1 MFDIELPLPPS
12 QNQLLRMHWAR
23 RAKLKKEYT
32 WLLCADKQRLAWIAD
47 NGHAKQYHV
56 TITRRSCGREPDPKN
71 LEEATKLILDALVE
85 SAIIPDANPHVI
97 TLGVYWE
104 KASRK
109 SQCAHVLVWRT
120 IDVRS

>member
-1 MFDIELPLPPS
+1 MFDIELPLPPL
-12 QNQLLRMHWAR
+12 QKQLLRMNWAR
-23 RAKLKKEYT
+23 RDRLKKEYA
-32 WLLCADKQRLAWIAD
+32 WLICADKQRLAWIAD
-47 NGHAKQYHV
+47 NGHAKNYRV
-56 TITRRSCGREPDPKN
+56 YITRRSCGREPDTYN
-71 LEEATKLILDALVE
+71 LKESAKPILAALVE